1 MADNGP
7 QGASVGIVLTITLSP
22 GGQINVNGPI
32 QDKVLCYGLL
42 EFAKDLIRVYQK
54 PTIEVPRIVAPKDLL
69 RSQ

>member
-7 QGASVGIVLTITLSP
+7 HEPPSGIVLKITLSP
-22 GGQINVNGPI
+22 NGQINVNGPI
-32 QDKVLCYGLL
+32 HDKVLCYGLL
-42 EFAKDLIRVYQK
+42 EFAKDLIRVYQN